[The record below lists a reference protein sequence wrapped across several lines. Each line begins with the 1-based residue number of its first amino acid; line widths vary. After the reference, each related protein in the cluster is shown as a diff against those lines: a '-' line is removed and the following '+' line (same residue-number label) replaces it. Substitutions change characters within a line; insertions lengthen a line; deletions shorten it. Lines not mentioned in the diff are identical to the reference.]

1 MSDTDVHT
9 CHDRCPCRTG
19 GQPTPDF
26 LPAEGS
32 LLTRGRPPGRDP
44 VYDLDTVLHALDR
57 LAASRG
63 LEPDQA
69 TRERWADV
77 VAGLMDPRMV
87 LFTVAVDAAPGVL
100 RDLAD
105 GLDRHSDDPLT
116 YARLSDLT
124 VHGTERG
131 AAE

>member
-9 CHDRCPCRTG
+9 CHDQCPCRTG

-26 LPAEGS
+26 LPVEGS
-32 LLTRGRPPGRDP
+32 LLPGLLARDP

-63 LEPDQA
+63 VEPNQA

-77 VAGLMDPRMV
+77 VVGLMDPRMV
-87 LFTVAVDAAPGVL
+87 LFTVAVDAAPAVL

-105 GLDRHSDDPLT
+105 GLDSHSDEPLT
-116 YARLSDLT
+116 YARLTDLT
-124 VHGTERG
+124 VHG
-131 AAE
+131 AE